1 MAQARVTATP
11 AALRLLERMRVQH
24 GRLVVHISG
33 GCCYGSSPMCL
44 RLEDLPPGPHDARL
58 GTVAGIDVVIDADQD
73 ERWGR
78 PPFALDAAPGAAAG
92 FSLDA
97 LEELHLT
104 LRR

>member
-1 MAQARVTATP
+1 MQV
-11 AALRLLERMRVQH
+11 EH

-33 GCCYGSSPMCL
+33 GCCDGSSPMCL

-58 GTVAGIDVVIDADQD
+58 GTIAGTDVVIAADQD

-78 PPFALDAAPGAAAG
+78 PPFALDAAPGPGAG

-97 LEELHLT
+97 LEGLHLT
-104 LRR
+104 LGR